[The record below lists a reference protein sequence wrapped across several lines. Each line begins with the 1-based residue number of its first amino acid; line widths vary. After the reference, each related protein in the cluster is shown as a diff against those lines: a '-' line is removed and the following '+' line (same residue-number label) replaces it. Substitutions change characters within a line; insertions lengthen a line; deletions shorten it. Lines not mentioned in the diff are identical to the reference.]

1 MSNSKNFVIAL
12 DGGSGTG
19 KSTTAK
25 IVAKTLGITYLDT
38 GAMYRAVTLAAL
50 DAGLAAEEGPAMDE
64 LLKNL
69 DLGFD
74 SENHILINGVSRE
87 NEIRG
92 MKVSS
97 NVSIYCALPSVRA
110 AMTEKQRE
118 IGKKQSCILD
128 GRDIGTVVFP
138 DAKYKFFMVTDV
150 EVRAERRYKELLEKG
165 EKVSITGFGTFEVR
179 ERGEKVCI
187 NPRTKE
193 QMTCP
198 PCKAPAFK
206 AGRTL
211 KETINK

>member
-1 MSNSKNFVIAL
+1 MSNSENFVIAL

-25 IVAKTLGITYLDT
+25 IVAKTLL
-38 GAMYRAVTLAAL
+38 
-50 DAGLAAEEGPAMDE
+50 E
-64 LLKNL
+64 NL
-69 DLGFD
+69 TLGFD
-74 SENHILINGVSRE
+74 SENHILINGVCRE

-110 AMTEKQRE
+110 AMTKQQRE

-150 EVRAERRYKELLEKG
+150 KVRAERRYKELLEKG
-165 EKVSITGFGTFEVR
+165 EKVTLEEVLNNLVERDRLDSSRATAPLKKADDAIEIDTTHISIQQQVQKILDYVGV
-179 ERGEKVCI
+179 V
-187 NPRTKE
+187 
-193 QMTCP
+193 
-198 PCKAPAFK
+198 A
-206 AGRTL
+206 
-211 KETINK
+211 